1 MDFYS
6 TTDLPGAA
14 DSTPENRETGK
25 KGGIRSQTEGASSR
39 EGKGKG
45 ASERPRGKMVLSAR
59 DEIWIVCYN
68 LRVTYAA
75 RFWEASARTREVF
88 QMRRDTIGV

>member
-6 TTDLPGAA
+6 TTDLPRAA
-14 DSTPENRETGK
+14 DSTPENRETGE
-25 KGGIRSQTEGASSR
+25 KGRNSQTEGVSSR

-59 DEIWIVCYN
+59 NEIWIVCYN

-75 RFWEASARTREVF
+75 RFWEASERTREVF